1 MKLEEFNILEND
13 RKLEAIFKSVEKTRK
28 YIKWTVIA
36 SLVFILLPLIILP
49 FLAANLLNINRTTLY
64 NKMKEYQL
72 L

>member
-49 FLAANLLNINRTTLY
+49 FLAANLLNIYKDIGSLGF
-64 NKMKEYQL
+64 
-72 L
+72 